1 MRKQFYPGA
10 VFSFLL
16 LLSINLFSQTEPW
29 TTEQLME
36 PQSLATLIND
46 SLASKPLIINIG
58 PAGSIKGSIKIGP
71 TNDRDNLDKLKN
83 LLSKEDKNRT
93 VVIYCGCCPFKN
105 CPNIRPAFLLLQKM
119 KFTDPKLLNLSNNLK
134 IDWINHQYPMAN

>member
-1 MRKQFYPGA
+1 MKKQFYPCA

-36 PQSLATLIND
+36 PQSLATFIND
-46 SLASKPLIINIG
+46 SMASKPLIINIG

-71 TNDRDNLDKLKN
+71 ANDNDNLDKLKA

-105 CPNIRPAFLLLQKM
+105 CPNIRPAFLLLKKM
-119 KFTDPKLLNLSNNLK
+119 KFNDPKLLNLPNNLK